1 MRSAAEI
8 LRQARET
15 GDGLAHA
22 QRTQYH
28 HFQHTNQA
36 FARRRAAVARGR
48 AEREVSAP
56 GPVTVNVLV

>member
-15 GDGLAHA
+15 GDGLATA
-22 QRTQYH
+22 RRTQYQ

-48 AEREVSAP
+48 EEHLAAP